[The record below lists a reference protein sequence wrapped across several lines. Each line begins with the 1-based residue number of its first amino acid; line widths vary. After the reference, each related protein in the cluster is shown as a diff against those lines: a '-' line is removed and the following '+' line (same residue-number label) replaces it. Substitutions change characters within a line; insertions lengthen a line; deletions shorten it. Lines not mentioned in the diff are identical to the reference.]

1 MPEFD
6 HTNHRQRLRKRF
18 LDRDP
23 DSSSDFFLLELLLTY
38 AIPRKDVQ
46 PLARALLD
54 RFGDLDRVFSASE
67 EEIKRVEGIGEISFV
82 LLKLFNYVRRW
93 NSSIEP
99 NQAADSS
106 VESESAAEGQLSL
119 FGSISES
126 KNVIGRPKSEEFIGA
141 HISSVKQNVQEATEG
156 VPLDSKTIQRPDVN
170 TSNESH
176 APTKAEKKK
185 RKLQVSNGHFLE
197 FDQLARLLYA
207 IREHE
212 KQEKITFAVLEEET
226 GMPLR
231 QVRNR
236 VSIGRAMGLFHE
248 KAIRLSD
255 LGELVVSHDTFMEAR
270 ATLEFLHFMAAG
282 NRTNLIW
289 YEVFNT
295 LLVQEAAMD
304 YEEWIVYF
312 RKQLA
317 GKYSKHSLKKHLSA
331 EIRFVVD
338 AYLQKNFRRLEIL
351 QESPD
356 GRLFRPR
363 YGQIEPIA
371 LCAMIYDYGAKQG
384 LQLIQVEE
392 MAVAPGSPSVV
403 FGLDAETLRQ
413 KIETLHEQ
421 EWIRYETTHH
431 LDQIRLK
438 PWLSA
443 LEFLAAHYENRQP
456 MAKNAQ

>member
-1 MPEFD
+1 MTSEDEHPKNFQE
-6 HTNHRQRLRKRF
+6 
-18 LDRDP
+18 
-23 DSSSDFFLLELLLTY
+23 SSG
-38 AIPRKDVQ
+38 
-46 PLARALLD
+46 LAD
-54 RFGDLDRVFSASE
+54 
-67 EEIKRVEGIGEISFV
+67 
-82 LLKLFNYVRRW
+82 
-93 NSSIEP
+93 
-99 NQAADSS
+99 
-106 VESESAAEGQLSL
+106 GQLSL
-119 FGSISES
+119 FES
-126 KNVIGRPKSEEFIGA
+126 SALPEEVDI
-141 HISSVKQNVQEATEG
+141 KPQPRDEDQ
-156 VPLDSKTIQRPDVN
+156 
-170 TSNESH
+170 
-176 APTKAEKKK
+176 AEKESQDQGPTLRQEPTAKPVSKSPQKTQAKSAK

-207 IREHE
+207 VRDHHTDT
-212 KQEKITFAVLEEET
+212 KITFTFLEEET

-236 VSIGRAMGLFHE
+236 VSIGRAMGLFHQN
-248 KAIRLSD
+248 AIRLSN
-255 LGELVVSHDTFMEAR
+255 LGELVVSHDTFMEAK

-289 YEVFNT
+289 YEIFNT

-304 YEEWIVYF
+304 YEGWIAYF

-363 YGQIEPIA
+363 YAHIEPIA

-392 MAVAPGSPSVV
+392 MAVAPGSPALV

-413 KIETLHEQ
+413 KVEVLHEQ
-421 EWIRYETTHH
+421 EWLRYETTHN
-431 LDQIRLK
+431 LNQIRLK
-438 PWLSA
+438 PGLSA

-456 MAKNAQ
+456 MAKNAT